1 MDILILVDYIM
12 RIVTVLL
19 IGLLSFKRNLV
30 DFSGLLMGWIIGIPI
45 ILLGGWSWFIII
57 MLFHFTA
64 GIATKFK
71 YNFKKMLGV
80 AEEKGGARGWRN
92 VLANGL
98 IALIAVI
105 IERII
110 GGQIWILGYLG
121 AIAAAMGDTL
131 ASEIGV
137 LSPSPPRLIT
147 KPWIKVKP
155 GTSGGITLL
164 GYLMVFTSGLTIGV
178 IAHASGLIHG
188 VDVYQCIWIVFI
200 PVLASLAGSTVDSVI
215 GATLQAKY
223 MCSVCG
229 SEVESKVHCGKKTK
243 LVSGVEFI
251 DNNVVNIMCSL
262 TGFLVAVLLAA
273 ILGFS

>member
-12 RIVTVLL
+12 RIVAVLL

-30 DFSGLLMGWIIGIPI
+30 DFSGLLMGWIISIPI
-45 ILLGGWSWFIII
+45 ILLGGWSWFIVI

-71 YNFKKMLGV
+71 YNLKKTLGV
-80 AEEKGGARGWRN
+80 AEGKGGARSWRN

-105 IERII
+105 IERVI

-137 LSPSPPRLIT
+137 LNSSPPRLIT
-147 KPWIKVKP
+147 KPWVRVKP
-155 GTSGGITLL
+155 GTSGGVTLL
-164 GYLMVFTSGLTIGV
+164 GYFMVFISGLTVGV
-178 IAHASGLIHG
+178 IAYMLGLVPEINAN
-188 VDVYQCIWIVFI
+188 QCVWVIFI
-200 PVLASLAGSTVDSVI
+200 SIAASLAGSTIDSI
-215 GATLQAKY
+215 LGATLQAKY
-223 MCSVCG
+223 ICTICG
-229 SEVESKVHCGKKTK
+229 KEVESKVHCGKKTE
-243 LVSGVEFI
+243 LIAGIELI
-251 DNNVVNIMCSL
+251 DNNIVNIVCSS
-262 TGFLVAVLLAA
+262 TGFLTAILLAI